1 MIDKLGNQLTRLEER
16 VAALSVP
23 APTSEEMG
31 TPAATP
37 DAMMRTPTP
46 THDAMMDSMEESNVQ
61 EIGIIEN
68 YAATRF
74 FPKWMVVLKDVPV
87 RMYLTRLH
95 REHINRFTT
104 DPFYDS
110 SEVILPGEIGVI
122 EFVPEQVGEFKI
134 RNVGH
139 KFDATLVVV
148 ETVEEANRLKLERG
162 RQMVALIHSVDDFR
176 IFPDKLV
183 LVEGLPAR
191 IHNISLVAEHQ
202 VSFGPFYKADESNTR
217 PREINFVE
225 FTPDQIGEFTIFHE
239 IHGIEGTLAVE
250 EL

>member
-46 THDAMMDSMEESNVQ
+46 THNAMMDSMEESNVQ

-95 REHINRFTT
+95 REHINRFTI

-122 EFVPEQVGEFKI
+122 EFVPDQVGEFKI

-139 KFDATLVVV
+139 KVID
-148 ETVEEANRLKLERG
+148 
-162 RQMVALIHSVDDFR
+162 
-176 IFPDKLV
+176 
-183 LVEGLPAR
+183 
-191 IHNISLVAEHQ
+191 
-202 VSFGPFYKADESNTR
+202 
-217 PREINFVE
+217 
-225 FTPDQIGEFTIFHE
+225 
-239 IHGIEGTLAVE
+239 
-250 EL
+250 

>member
-1 MIDKLGNQLTRLEER
+1 
-16 VAALSVP
+16 
-23 APTSEEMG
+23 
-31 TPAATP
+31 
-37 DAMMRTPTP
+37 
-46 THDAMMDSMEESNVQ
+46 
-61 EIGIIEN
+61 
-68 YAATRF
+68 
-74 FPKWMVVLKDVPV
+74 MVVLKDVPV

-95 REHINRFTT
+95 REHINRFTI

-122 EFVPEQVGEFKI
+122 EFVPDQVGEFKI

-139 KFDATLVVV
+139 KFDATLVLV

-183 LVEGLPAR
+183 LVKGLPAR

-202 VSFGPFYKADESNTR
+202 VSFGPFTR
-217 PREINFVE
+217 PMNPTQDR
-225 FTPDQIGEFTIFHE
+225 GR
-239 IHGIEGTLAVE
+239 
-250 EL
+250 